1 MFDLLTRLYPLVS
14 SSHLGS
20 FQSLDVVRVS
30 VLDNVLLL
38 VTGSE

>member
-20 FQSLDVVRVS
+20 FQSLNVRVS